1 MAVNSQWYFTW
12 ISEQMSRSQGY
23 ASDAFDTAMGYLD
36 DLNNFVTADIETTT
50 PTINIDQPGT
60 IAVDPTILAQM
71 PTSPTEY
78 PESPPAEPTFSD
90 HDFPVEPNYSLP
102 AVPVVNDITIPA
114 FVSNDIVGITATLPS
129 FTDSVPTINTITD
142 GGDVPHDTLLQEI
155 KAKLESIIL
164 NGGTM
169 LNATIEDDIF
179 DRDLERREQVL
190 RDSLD
195 KVTEQWAKLNWSLP
209 DGLLAA
215 QLTAIQTEY
224 ANKNLESSR
233 TIAIEQAK
241 LEQQGM
247 LESLKLGIGV
257 EQLILDSGN
266 KYAQRAMD
274 SARSTAEI
282 TIAIF
287 KERIDKYNAMVS
299 AYKSDAEAY
308 KSRIDAEVARAQQYK
323 TQIEALSLVNQI
335 DETKTKIYVAQI
347 DAIKSMVDIYKN
359 QVQAVG
365 IMYESERSKVE
376 RYKSQVE
383 AYVAQIDAVTKK
395 YAAEV
400 ETFKSFITGYSAS
413 ADSQIKLSDLK
424 GRAEIATTEATIKEW
439 EIQLDIVQK
448 NLAIKLEAIKS
459 LATISSNVA
468 AGALSAN
475 HSGMN
480 AYIQGQAS
488 LSY

>member
-12 ISEQMSRSQGY
+12 ISEQMTRSQGY
-23 ASDAFDTAMGYLD
+23 ASDAFDSAMDYLD
-36 DLNNFVTADIETTT
+36 QLNNFVVADLDTTA
-50 PTINIDQPGT
+50 PVINVDQPGT
-60 IAVDPTILAQM
+60 ITVDPVILDQV
-71 PTSPTEY
+71 PTVPSEY
-78 PESPPAEPTFSD
+78 PDSPPAEPTFSD
-90 HDFPVEPNYSLP
+90 HDFPVEPSYSLP
-102 AVPVVNDITIPA
+102 SVPVVNDIVIPT
-114 FVSNDIVGITATLPS
+114 FISNDIAGITATLPS
-129 FTDSVPTINTITD
+129 FTDSVPTVGTISD
-142 GGDVPHDTLLQEI
+142 VGDVAHDTLMQAI
-155 KAKLESIIL
+155 KSKLESNII

-169 LNATIEDDIF
+169 LDATVEDDIF
-179 DRDLERREQVL
+179 NRDLERREQAL
-190 RDSLD
+190 RDALD
-195 KVTEQWAKLNWSLP
+195 KITEQWAKLNWTLP
-209 DGLLAA
+209 DGLLAS
-215 QLTAIQTEY
+215 QLTALQTEY
-224 ANKNLESSR
+224 TNKNLESSR

-247 LESLKLGIGV
+247 FESLKLGIGV
-257 EQLILDSGN
+257 EQVILDSSN
-266 KYAQRAMD
+266 KYAQRALD
-274 SARSTAEI
+274 AAKSTADV
-282 TIAIF
+282 TMAIF
-287 KERIDKYNAMVS
+287 KNRIDRYNAMVA
-299 AYKSDAEAY
+299 AYKADAEAY

-347 DAIKSMVDIYKN
+347 EAINSMVDVYKN

-365 IMYESERSKVE
+365 IMYDAEKAKVE
-376 RYKSQVE
+376 RYKAQVE
-383 AYVAQIDAVTKK
+383 AYVSQIDAVTKK
-395 YAAEV
+395 YAVEV
-400 ETFKSFITGYSAS
+400 ESFKAFISGYSAS
-413 ADSQIKLSDLK
+413 ADSQVKLSDLK
-424 GRAEIATTEATIKEW
+424 ARSEIAVAEATIKEW